1 MKKKIVIL
9 GSTGS
14 VGKQAL
20 TVLSDQEKLFELVGI
35 SGWEDTNLLKE
46 QILKYKPK
54 IAVVKNEYFA
64 KKLKNSLNKYLNIK
78 VMWGI
83 RGLIELVTLGEIDL
97 VVMAITGI
105 ASLIPTYEAIIN
117 NKNVALASKEAMV
130 VAGEILMSEAKSR
143 NLKIIPID
151 SEHNAIFQ
159 CIGNEP
165 KENIAKIILTAS
177 GGSLYHLTE
186 STLSKVTV
194 EEALNHPNWDMGKK
208 ISIDSAT
215 LMNKGLEVIEARWF
229 FDIPAD
235 RIDVV
240 IHPQSYIHSMVQ
252 FIDGTIQAQMSEHD
266 MKLPIQHALT
276 YPERKRNNYPVIDLV
291 KIKQLTFKN
300 PNFKK
305 FPCLKLAYKAIEMGG
320 TMPAVLNAANEIT
333 VNAFLNEKIKII
345 EIPSIIQAVMKSHKI
360 KTNPLISDILD
371 ADYWA
376 RQEALSLCIKSK

>member
-64 KKLKNSLNKYLNIK
+64 TKLKNSLNKYLNIK

-165 KENIAKIILTAS
+165 KESIAKIILTAS

-186 STLSKVTV
+186 STLNKVTV

-235 RIDVV
+235 KIDVV